1 MPLVE
6 TIPGVDSKYL
16 RALWF
21 AWRLPELD
29 NHQATL
35 KKTDHPIILETYAT
49 IQGGP
54 ESLARAAR
62 GHGAVSLLL
71 DQVHAYPPPAKYIEL
86 IKKRTSLPADF
97 WKDKGPIMV
106 AQEAD
111 PFGEF
116 NEPALHECK
125 TWFETVGD
133 KSGPDQTKLVRTG
146 HLWRKGKEKN
156 GRPVFYCQG
165 CYEKRVRRIVNQV
178 VSEAHKYPRWSCPIV
193 ISKAKEPDIKKAVA
207 SWKAKAKEAK
217 EAIEAMELEI
227 KQTIAEAIA
236 EAKGEDYLEAI
247 ELEIKQVIASWK
259 AEAKGEDYSEAKK
272 AEINQ
277 TIASWKIAIWKAED
291 AHYIY
296 KLLPQLSGPAILIHN
311 QPDDLP
317 GKPIPITRQELFK
330 ALYPYC
336 QTPEGRRLD
345 GSQGFGRDYAG
356 DKGDGRK
363 GGGPTSKDNEDNE
376 DQIKQLIRIRGKGY
390 DFQLATCRQFGF
402 LNEKESKRGNARFN
416 QGLTWP
422 EYIEAL
428 DLASIKWKC
437 VEGEELL
444 QKILD
449 EDGYIATYVQGTAK
463 DKSLVRKS
471 LNEVEDSP
479 EQPPPKPFYMDF
491 SREDRQ

>member
-21 AWRLPELD
+21 AWQLPELD

-35 KKTDHPIILETYAT
+35 AKTDHPIILETRAT

-54 ESLARAAR
+54 ETLARAAR
-62 GHGAVSLLL
+62 ENGAVSLLL
-71 DQVHAYPPPAKYIEL
+71 DQVYAYPPPAKYIEL
-86 IKKRTSLPADF
+86 IKKRSSLPADF
-97 WKDKGPIMV
+97 WKDKEPVMV

-116 NEPALHECK
+116 DEPALHECK

-146 HLWRKGKEKN
+146 HLWRRGKEKN

-165 CYEKRVRRIVNQV
+165 CYSKRVRRIVNQV
-178 VSEAHKYPRWSCPIV
+178 VSEAHKYPRWRCKIV
-193 ISKAKEPDIKKAVA
+193 ISKAKEPDIKSA
-207 SWKAKAKEAK
+207 
-217 EAIEAMELEI
+217 
-227 KQTIAEAIA
+227 
-236 EAKGEDYLEAI
+236 
-247 ELEIKQVIASWK
+247 IASWK
-259 AEAKGEDYSEAKK
+259 AEGV
-272 AEINQ
+272 
-277 TIASWKIAIWKAED
+277 
-291 AHYIY
+291 HYIY
-296 KLLPQLSGPAILIHN
+296 KLLPQLSGSAILIHD

-317 GKPIPITRQELFK
+317 GEPIPMTRQELFE

-345 GSQGFGRDYAG
+345 GSQGFGLDYAG

-363 GGGPTSKDNEDNE
+363 GGGTTSKDNEDNE

-390 DFQLATCRQFGF
+390 DFQLAACRQSGF
-402 LNEKESKRGNARFN
+402 LNAKRSKKGRAIFD
-416 QGLTWP
+416 QSITWP

-471 LNEVEDSP
+471 LNEVENPP